1 MACRIFVINETNNN
15 NNNNGLMRTVVANV
29 CQKAKANNK
38 RKKNTIQERSRS
50 RSRSMQQQQR
60 QQHHHQGGNKLFA
73 KIEQFPSDSTLRIG
87 IGTAVI
93 GIGDIKNKVRAPSS
107 IRQTHNE

>member
-1 MACRIFVINETNNN
+1 MACRIFVINETNKN

-50 RSRSMQQQQR
+50 RSMQQQQ

-73 KIEQFPSDSTLRIG
+73 KIEQFPSDFTLRIG

>member
-50 RSRSMQQQQR
+50 RSRSMQQ
-60 QQHHHQGGNKLFA
+60 HSHQGGNKLFA

>member
-50 RSRSMQQQQR
+50 RSRSMQQHR
-60 QQHHHQGGNKLFA
+60 HQGGNKLFA

>member
-1 MACRIFVINETNNN
+1 MACRIFVINESNNN

-50 RSRSMQQQQR
+50 RSM